1 MQKIEQII
9 TTIEIAEMME
19 TSHRNILRKLE
30 GQNVKGKRIKG
41 IIDVLTEANL
51 GVSDFFT
58 ESTYEDASGKTNKCY
73 NCTRKGCEFLAH
85 KFQGEKGIRFTA
97 AYINKFHDMEQAI
110 TELAV
115 ESEQKPQLTN
125 GEIVDWK
132 LNDLHKRV
140 KELEKDSV
148 TVNLKLSD
156 LHKRLKI
163 LEAKVAY
170 RPTVQM
176 LTRLTPRKNTWYK
189 KNRNRIWG
197 IRNNRDMELKELY
210 HIILEE
216 CGKYYDLDEAEQI
229 YREKKGRAPAYPID
243 LVECFPELQDIA
255 NQVLDYYG
263 G

>member
-1 MQKIEQII
+1 MNQINQFI
-9 TTIEIAEMME
+9 STVEIAEAME
-19 TSHRNILRKLE
+19 ISHKTILQKLE
-30 GQNVKGKRIKG
+30 GANRHGKHTEG
-41 IIDVLTEANL
+41 VIDILGRLNL
-51 GVSDFFT
+51 QPSDFFT
-58 ESTYEDASGKTNKCY
+58 KSSYVNSQNKEMPCY

-97 AYINKFHDMEQAI
+97 AYINKFHEMEQAI
-110 TELAV
+110 TQVAL
-115 ESEQKPQLTN
+115 ESQQKPQLTN
-125 GEIVDWK
+125 EEIVDWK

-210 HIILEE
+210 HIILE
-216 CGKYYDLDEAEQI
+216 
-229 YREKKGRAPAYPID
+229 
-243 LVECFPELQDIA
+243 
-255 NQVLDYYG
+255 
-263 G
+263 